1 MLSKILSRDWWMT
14 LLRGVVWILF
24 GLTIFAMPGISLV
37 TLTLLWGTF
46 ALADG
51 LSTLVNALRGR
62 RESKHWWLLLIT
74 GLAGI
79 LIGVLTFVSPALT
92 ALGLLYYIAIWAIAI
107 GFVQVI
113 AAIQLRKEIT
123 GELWLGLGGVAS
135 IAFGV
140 LLALNPGAGVLTGLV
155 ADRLLCGGVRRDPRA
170 AGLQGPRLRPTGG
183 GRQEI
188 WRCGRES
195 NPRIAALQ
203 AAAFATSP
211 PHPGTAY

>member
-37 TLTLLWGTF
+37 TLTLLWGAF

-51 LSTLVNALRGR
+51 LSTLVNAFRGR

-140 LLALNPGAGVLTGLV
+140 LLALNPGAGVLTVLWLIAFYAVAFGVTLVLLAFKVRAFGRRV
-155 ADRLLCGGVRRDPRA
+155 ADARKSGG
-170 AGLQGPRLRPTGG
+170 AGGSRTLG
-183 GRQEI
+183 
-188 WRCGRES
+188 
-195 NPRIAALQ
+195 
-203 AAAFATSP
+203 
-211 PHPGTAY
+211 